1 MAAVNTHSAILQYQG
16 TEDGRPPGGM
26 VGVQRRRTGGDD
38 GLVTLGQF
46 FFFFR
51 KSVFFFKVRKKK
63 YIYVLR
69 MERETALLKKKTH
82 SCEVCTKKKL
92 QKDK

>member
-46 FFFFR
+46 FCFSV
-51 KSVFFFKVRKKK
+51 KVFFFKVRKKK

-69 MERETALLKKKTH
+69 TERETALLKKKRH
-82 SCEVCTKKKL
+82 IHVRYVQKKL
-92 QKDK
+92 QKNK